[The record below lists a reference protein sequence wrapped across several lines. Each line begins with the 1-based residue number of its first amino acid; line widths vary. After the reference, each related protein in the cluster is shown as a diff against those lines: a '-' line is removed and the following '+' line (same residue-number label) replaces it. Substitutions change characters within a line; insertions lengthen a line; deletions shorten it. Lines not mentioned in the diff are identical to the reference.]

1 MSRQRAWFKQSLW
14 MCEWVENEKELD
26 QKRAECSRQSVHMR
40 ARHRGVGAVQLFQ
53 VHEQTSGTG
62 AGRPMPR
69 VFTWA
74 EADVKVQTSSL
85 EKS

>member
-1 MSRQRAWFKQSLW
+1 M
-14 MCEWVENEKELD
+14 
-26 QKRAECSRQSVHMR
+26 HMR
-40 ARHRGVGAVQLFQ
+40 ARHRGMGAVQLFQ

-62 AGRPMPR
+62 AGRSVPR
-69 VFTWA
+69 VLTCA